1 MSAGQGHGGRSTLG
15 LDQNVGGMLAYAFGL
30 FSGIF
35 LLIVERENRYIRFHA
50 VQSTVFF
57 LGVTVATLL
66 LGSLPGGWLLTSLS
80 TAAVTVIW
88 IILMIKAFTG
98 QRYKLPYVGEIA
110 AQQFR

>member
-1 MSAGQGHGGRSTLG
+1 MSADRVNGRRSTLQI
-15 LDQNVGGMLAYAFGL
+15 DSNVAGGCAYAFGL
-30 FSGIF
+30 FSGIL
-35 LLIVERENRYIRFHA
+35 LLIIEREDKYVRFHA
-50 VQSTVFF
+50 MQSTLFF

-66 LGSLPGGWLLTSLS
+66 LASLPGGWILTGLS
-80 TAAVTVIW
+80 TAVVTVMW